1 MKKFAILVH
10 AGETEGAK
18 ALHSLLYA
26 QELHESGHKVKVI
39 FDGAGTAWVQRFE
52 DESNKYHP
60 FYKVVKDLGVIT
72 GVCEFCAGAFGVS
85 ENIKQSGIQALG
97 EAKGHPSLANLV
109 AEDYQIITL

>member
-18 ALHSLLYA
+18 ALHGLLYA
-26 QELHESGHKVKVI
+26 QELHEAGHKVQLI

-52 DESNKYHP
+52 DPANKFHP
-60 FYKVVKDLGVIT
+60 FYQVVKKLGLIA
-72 GVCEFCAGAFGVS
+72 GACEYCAGAFGVS
-85 ENIKQSGIQALG
+85 ESVKQSGIQPLG
-97 EAKGHPSLANLV
+97 EVGGHPSLAKLV